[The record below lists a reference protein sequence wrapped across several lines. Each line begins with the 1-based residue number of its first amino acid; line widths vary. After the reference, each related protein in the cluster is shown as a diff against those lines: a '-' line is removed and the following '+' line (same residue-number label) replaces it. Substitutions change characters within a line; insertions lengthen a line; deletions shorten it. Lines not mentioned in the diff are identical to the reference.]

1 MGETYLAVGTSTSK
15 FLALVV
21 AEIARANK
29 VVDTQTIDNRP
40 PFTETCTKTNVGLDR
55 QIGPVG
61 WQQGAFP
68 KRVFKLKSRLE
79 VCVLFLCERRY
90 SSIVDICYPFTPGYV
105 PGRSG
110 KPKDHWATRACSIKG
125 VLPSPLPP
133 LKGAAKR
140 KRGSQKKGTSSVKKL
155 LKKLK

>member
-15 FLALVV
+15 FLAFVV

-61 WQQGAFP
+61 
-68 KRVFKLKSRLE
+68 
-79 VCVLFLCERRY
+79 
-90 SSIVDICYPFTPGYV
+90 
-105 PGRSG
+105 
-110 KPKDHWATRACSIKG
+110 
-125 VLPSPLPP
+125 
-133 LKGAAKR
+133 
-140 KRGSQKKGTSSVKKL
+140 
-155 LKKLK
+155 